1 MRHLLFLLF
10 VLLTASACQRSL
22 SSAEKPAADQAQYLI
37 LISMDGFRW
46 DYLDRFQPPRLS
58 QFVKEGVRA
67 ESMLSC
73 FPSKTFTNHYSIAT
87 GMYPNHHG
95 LVDNNFFDADKNL
108 VYGMG
113 RRELVQDGS
122 WYGGTPIWVWAAQKG
137 LKTASFFFVGSEAD
151 IQGVRPHYYY
161 NYDGSIS
168 NEKRVQQALDWLR
181 LPEAER
187 PRLITL
193 YFSDMDDQGHR
204 YGPNADE
211 KLREKLMALDT
222 ALGQL
227 FDGLNT
233 IQLPVNVLFV
243 SDHGMAEISVKNLL
257 PIEPIED
264 EAQYLTVNNGA
275 LAHLYLRD
283 TTAAETVYQNIKA
296 AEKHYKIYRTA
307 ETPYF
312 ETPPTH
318 PRWGDFIVVP
328 DSGYYFVNARTMG
341 FRQRSGDV
349 VMGEH
354 GFDPERREMHGIFFA
369 GGPAIRQ
376 GKVVPSFK
384 NIHIYPLMCRILG
397 IGIPPDVDGKAEVL
411 NPVLRR

>member
-1 MRHLLFLLF
+1 MRHLLFILF

-22 SSAEKPAADQAQYLI
+22 SSAAKPAAEPQYLI

-46 DYLDRFQPPRLS
+46 DYLDRFQPPHLS
-58 QFVKEGVRA
+58 RFVKEGVRA
-67 ESMLSC
+67 ESMISC

-87 GMYPNHHG
+87 GMYPDHHG
-95 LVDNNFFDADKNL
+95 MVDNSFFDAEKNL

-161 NYDGSIS
+161 NYDGSIP

-181 LPEAER
+181 LSEAER
-187 PRLITL
+187 PRLITM

-211 KLREKLMALDT
+211 KLREKLMALDSV
-222 ALGQL
+222 LGRL
-227 FDGLNT
+227 FEGLDSL
-233 IQLPVNVLFV
+233 QLPVNVIFV
-243 SDHGMAEISVKNLL
+243 SDHGMAEVPVKNLL
-257 PIEPIED
+257 PIESIENED
-264 EAQYLTVNNGA
+264 QYMTVNNGA

-283 TTAAETVYQNIKA
+283 TATAEAVYQNLKA
-296 AEKHYKIYRTA
+296 DEKHYKIYRTE

-312 ETPPTH
+312 ETPPTN
-318 PRWGDFIVVP
+318 PRWGNFIVVP

-349 VMGEH
+349 VVGEH

-369 GGPAIRQ
+369 RGPAIREAW
-376 GKVVPSFK
+376 VARSFK
-384 NIHIYPLMCRILG
+384 NIHVYPLMCRILG
-397 IGIPPDVDGKAEVL
+397 IGIPTDIDGKAEVL